1 MVYVHICICSY
12 INTYIHI
19 PFVCGAQQYT
29 KKANFKGEKNGIQYK
44 IVSPNV
50 SKTPKNPYT
59 TVKNKRKYISIRIDI
74 CVSKYQHICAY
85 MNRKN
90 EIQYRIVSPNV
101 SKTHKNPYT
110 TVKNKR
116 NDMNKYEYLYE

>member
-1 MVYVHICICSY
+1 MKESQEFT
-12 INTYIHI
+12 NTYI

-59 TVKNKRKYISIRIDI
+59 TIKNKRKDVNI
-74 CVSKYQHICAY
+74 CKDLYESKYQHTYA
-85 MNRKN
+85 
-90 EIQYRIVSPNV
+90 
-101 SKTHKNPYT
+101 
-110 TVKNKR
+110 
-116 NDMNKYEYLYE
+116 